1 MKSTAPSESS
11 PSQVS
16 APSKR
21 ARLAQ
26 LVFLVPGFAVAVAVG
41 ASIAGY
47 EPLVFDPSLYE
58 ISAPAQAQALEI
70 IDPNETSVRET
81 GREYDGSL
89 DQESFE
95 MPANGLVDGVYT
107 AAAYGYKSDI
117 EVQVTISQG
126 EIVAI
131 DILSQNEDAAY
142 FNRAVG
148 VISSVLAA
156 QSTSVDAVSGAT
168 FSSKGILQAINR
180 CLAQAAANQDD
191 TAADDSEVTET
202 PDAPADSVKPTAPRV
217 PVAPGESTDLEVEGL
232 LDGEYTSYTYCADEK
247 NPDAYRPYYLAV
259 TIRVEQG
266 TVAQIVD
273 VYGTGL
279 GEKDASELGEYDTKN
294 DTYLDWAAW
303 GRTIRSEYIT
313 YAGVADQIEA
323 AHYQRVE
330 SYDVVSGATYSSAA
344 VAKGYNAALD
354 KARLAFAEAYR
365 AGLIDKD
372 GKPIK
377 PEVDKT
383 PGQQETTE
391 QEEKPGLIDKDNQ
404 PIKAEADK
412 APGQQEVIKPEK
424 GTELIDK
431 DGNPIKTEADR
442 TPGQPEAGKVP
453 DQQETSKVPD
463 QQEAVEP
470 EKAVKLEKKEDE
482 ATEERP

>member
-1 MKSTAPSESS
+1 MKSTAPSGSS
-11 PSQVS
+11 SQAG

-58 ISAPAQAQALEI
+58 VSAPAQAQALEI

-131 DILSQNEDAAY
+131 DILSQNEDADY

-148 VISSVLAA
+148 VVSSVLAA

-180 CLAQAAANQDD
+180 GLAQAAANQDSMTDEDSSASDGPD
-191 TAADDSEVTET
+191 TPAA
-202 PDAPADSVKPTAPRV
+202 SVKPSVPSA

-247 NPDAYRPYYLAV
+247 NPDAYQPYYLAV

-266 TVAQIVD
+266 AVAEIVD
-273 VYGTGL
+273 VYGTGS
-279 GEKDASELGEYDTKN
+279 GEKDAAELGEYDTKN

-303 GRTIRSEYIT
+303 GRTIRSEHLT
-313 YAGVADQIEA
+313 YTGVADQIKS
-323 AHYQRVE
+323 AHYQRVG

-372 GKPIK
+372 GNPIKSEVDKSPSGQQEAVEPEKKPELVDKDGNPIK
-377 PEVDKT
+377 PETDEA

-391 QEEKPGLIDKDNQ
+391 LEKKLGL
-404 PIKAEADK
+404 
-412 APGQQEVIKPEK
+412 V
-424 GTELIDK
+424 DK
-431 DGNPIKTEADR
+431 DGNPIK
-442 TPGQPEAGKVP
+442 PEANKTP
-453 DQQETSKVPD
+453 SD

-470 EKAVKLEKKEDE
+470 EKKDGE
-482 ATEERP
+482 ALGDRS

>member
-1 MKSTAPSESS
+1 MTSTTQTESS
-11 PSQVS
+11 DIS
-16 APSKR
+16 ARKTPRR

-26 LVFLVPGFAVAVAVG
+26 LVFLVPGFAVAAAVG
-41 ASIAGY
+41 VSMAGY
-47 EPLVFDPSLYE
+47 EPLVFDSSLYE
-58 ISAPAQAQALEI
+58 IPAPAQAQALEI

-126 EIVAI
+126 EIAAI
-131 DILSQNEDAAY
+131 DILSQNEDADY

-148 VISSVLAA
+148 VVSSVLAA

-180 CLAQAAANQDD
+180 CLAQAAANQDNTTSD
-191 TAADDSEVTET
+191 GSSA
-202 PDAPADSVKPTAPRV
+202 PDGPDIPAAPAAPSAPSV
-217 PVAPGESTDLEVEGL
+217 PVLPDESTDLEVEGL

-266 TVAQIVD
+266 AVAQIVD
-273 VYGTGL
+273 VYGTGS

-303 GRTIRSEYIT
+303 GRTIRSEHIT
-313 YAGVADQIEA
+313 YTGVADQIEA
-323 AHYQRVE
+323 AGYQRVE

-354 KARLAFAEAYR
+354 KACLAFAEAYR

-372 GKPIK
+372 GNPIK
-377 PEVDKT
+377 PEADKT
-383 PGQQETTE
+383 PGQQETAE
-391 QEEKPGLIDKDNQ
+391 PEEKPGLIDKDDQ
-404 PIKAEADK
+404 PVKAEADK
-412 APGQQEVIKPEK
+412 APGQQEA
-424 GTELIDK
+424 DK
-431 DGNPIKTEADR
+431 A
-442 TPGQPEAGKVP
+442 P
-453 DQQETSKVPD
+453 DQQETSKASD

-470 EKAVKLEKKEDE
+470 GKEAVKPEKEAIELEKKEDE
-482 ATEERP
+482 ATEDRA

>member
-1 MKSTAPSESS
+1 MKSTTPSESS
-11 PSQVS
+11 SLQASVS
-16 APSKR
+16 PKR

-41 ASIAGY
+41 ASVAGY
-47 EPLVFDPSLYE
+47 EPLVFDSSVYE
-58 ISAPAQAQALEI
+58 ISSPAQAQALEI

-107 AAAYGYKSDI
+107 ATAYGYKSDI
-117 EVQVTISQG
+117 EVQVTILQG

-131 DILSQNEDAAY
+131 DILSQNEDADY

-148 VISSVLAA
+148 VVSSVLAA

-180 CLAQAAANQDD
+180 CLAQAAANQDSMTGEDSSAPDDPD
-191 TAADDSEVTET
+191 TPAA
-202 PDAPADSVKPTAPRV
+202 SVKPSVPSA
-217 PVAPGESTDLEVEGL
+217 PVAPGGSTDLEVEGL
-232 LDGEYTSYTYCADEK
+232 LDGVYTSYTYCADEK

-266 TVAQIVD
+266 AVAEIVD
-273 VYGTGL
+273 VCGTGS
-279 GEKDASELGEYDTKN
+279 GEKDAAELGEYDTKN

-303 GRTIRSEYIT
+303 GRTIRSEHVT
-313 YAGVADQIEA
+313 YTGVADQIEA

-372 GKPIK
+372 GNPIK
-377 PEVDKT
+377 PE
-383 PGQQETTE
+383 
-391 QEEKPGLIDKDNQ
+391 
-404 PIKAEADK
+404 ADK
-412 APGQQEVIKPEK
+412 SP
-424 GTELIDK
+424 
-431 DGNPIKTEADR
+431 
-442 TPGQPEAGKVP
+442 
-453 DQQETSKVPD
+453 SD

-470 EKAVKLEKKEDE
+470 EKKPELVDKDGKPVKPEAGDAPNQQEAVELEKKLELVDKDDNPIKSE
-482 ATEERP
+482 ADKVPGQQEAVEPEKKDNEALGDRS

>member
-1 MKSTAPSESS
+1 MKSTAPSGSS
-11 PSQVS
+11 SQAG

-58 ISAPAQAQALEI
+58 VSAPAQAQALEI

-117 EVQVTISQG
+117 EVQVTILQG

-131 DILSQNEDAAY
+131 DILSQNEDADY

-148 VISSVLAA
+148 VVSSVLAA

-180 CLAQAAANQDD
+180 RLAQAAANQDSTTDEDSSAPDGPD
-191 TAADDSEVTET
+191 TPAA
-202 PDAPADSVKPTAPRV
+202 SVKPSVPSA

-247 NPDAYRPYYLAV
+247 NPDAYQPYYLAV

-266 TVAQIVD
+266 AVAEIVD
-273 VYGTGL
+273 VYGTGS
-279 GEKDASELGEYDTKN
+279 GEKDAAELGEYDTKN

-303 GRTIRSEYIT
+303 GRTIRSEHLT
-313 YAGVADQIEA
+313 YTGVADQIES

-372 GKPIK
+372 GNPIK
-377 PEVDKT
+377 SEVDKS
-383 PGQQETTE
+383 PSG
-391 QEEKPGLIDKDNQ
+391 
-404 PIKAEADK
+404 
-412 APGQQEVIKPEK
+412 
-424 GTELIDK
+424 
-431 DGNPIKTEADR
+431 
-442 TPGQPEAGKVP
+442 
-453 DQQETSKVPD
+453 

-470 EKAVKLEKKEDE
+470 EKKPELVDKDGNPIKPETDEAPGQQETTELEKKLGLVDKDGNPIKAE
-482 ATEERP
+482 AGKVPGQQEAVEPEKKDGEALGDRP